1 VQTFPAVSYQSA
13 KNLSLVVFGLLAVTI
28 VIEAVNTLLSLG
40 HLYFPYPLELDGGE
54 SMSIWIMFIGLI
66 AILQLPI
73 FILTVIFFLIWL
85 HRSYK
90 NLDPLGA
97 RHLEHT
103 PGWAVGYWFIPIL
116 NLFKPFQVVR
126 DIWNESDPDVDP
138 EMGFLSGG
146 GGTPALL
153 GVWWA
158 LWLSSNIIAN
168 ASSRMGGQH
177 FDYVRRDRS
186 DQSGHGNYPA
196 AGRPVPESRRDW
208 FLLRTATAASLQLKF
223 YLTGESL
230 NAEAFCLPA
239 RPSLTFT

>member
-1 VQTFPAVSYQSA
+1 MQTFPAVSYQST

-54 SMSIWIMFIGLI
+54 SMSIWVMFIGLI

-73 FILTVIFFLIWL
+73 FISTVIFFLIWL

-168 ASSRMGGQH
+168 ASSRMDMTASGEFGSVSTTVYGVASILTMFAAIAAIKVVTGITQ
-177 FDYVRRDRS
+177 RQEDRFRKV
-186 DQSGHGNYPA
+186 GV
-196 AGRPVPESRRDW
+196 AGSYSEPPPPPTN
-208 FLLRTATAASLQLKF
+208 F
-223 YLTGESL
+223 
-230 NAEAFCLPA
+230 
-239 RPSLTFT
+239 